1 VHSVRIDDVAM
12 HVKSRLDEQK
22 QMTHCEHTIVTIV
35 IRKGRRKGQHT

>member
-22 QMTHCEHTIVTIV
+22 QMTHCEHTIVT
-35 IRKGRRKGQHT
+35 